1 MNVKLMKFFLQF
13 QSIKPPEKVSIIF
26 STYSIG
32 MVIGSLLPNFARK
45 FSFDKLLMLFFFA
58 LLDSLSLFLT
68 PLVKNLSVL
77 TFISTINGIV
87 GGFID
92 AAVQEMFIGKFKE
105 NFKHFETLTIVFT
118 DTIYHINIS
127 FI

>member
-1 MNVKLMKFFLQF
+1 
-13 QSIKPPEKVSIIF
+13 
-26 STYSIG
+26 